1 LICAQNDTIH
11 CDSSAWDDPVVF
23 TDPTSSD
30 DCGTP
35 TVVVTVSDSY
45 SGPNQDGSEDHCR
58 TWTATDACGNSST
71 CTQCVHKDPPCQT
84 LYCGFTQG
92 FWGNSGGHDCNGN
105 DKQTILTSLLTSPL
119 VVGCNPNTFTVGIG
133 DYQCVIDRLPGGGP
147 SGPIF
152 GTNTCNSIV
161 GIALHSGN
169 PARFRNTL
177 LAQTISLILN
187 TRYDV
192 NLGSLEI
199 GGIYMTTE
207 DADGCGP
214 DAVPAGNP
222 SVTVIPQSVI
232 TYLGSN
238 NTVNDLIA
246 LANAVLCGSYVPGPG
261 DPTIGDI
268 NKAVTAFNEG
278 FDECR
283 FLISFTNTLRE
294 GSIVE
299 SDNKEFSMIA
309 YPNPFNSQTSIEFTT
324 DKASDN
330 VKLEIFNTAGA
341 QVAILFN
348 GPVEKGSTYKVDFN
362 GEKYPAGV
370 YTYRINTG
378 SETYFDK
385 LVLIK

>member
-1 LICAQNDTIH
+1 
-11 CDSSAWDDPVVF
+11 
-23 TDPTSSD
+23 
-30 DCGTP
+30 
-35 TVVVTVSDSY
+35 VVVTVSDSY
-45 SGPNQDGSEDHCR
+45 TSPNSDGSEDHCR

-71 CTQCVHKDPPCQT
+71 CTQCIHVDPPCQT

-92 FWGNSGGHDCNGN
+92 FWGNSGGTDCNG
-105 DKQTILTSLLTSPL
+105 QTKVQILTAALATPL
-119 VVGCNPNTFTVGIG
+119 SVGCYPDSNYFFVGAG
-133 DYQCVIDRLPGGGP
+133 NYQCILDRLPGGGP
-147 SGPIF
+147 SAQIF
-152 GTNTCNSIV
+152 GNNTCNSIV
-161 GIALHSGN
+161 GIALHNGN
-169 PARFRNTL
+169 PARFRNVL

-192 NLGSLEI
+192 NLGGLQI

-207 DADGCGP
+207 DASGCGP
-214 DAVPAGNP
+214 TAVPAGNP
-222 SVTVIPQSVI
+222 QVHVIPQSVI

-246 LANAVLCGSYVPGPG
+246 LANAALCGSYVPGPG

-283 FLISFTNTLRE
+283 FLVSFSNTLRE
-294 GSIVE
+294 GAMVE
-299 SDNKEFSMIA
+299 NTNSGFSMIA
-309 YPNPFNSQTSIEFTT
+309 YPNPFNSQTTIEFTT

-341 QVAILFN
+341 QVAVLFN
-348 GPVEKGSTYKVDFN
+348 GPVEQGSNYKVSFN

-370 YTYRINTG
+370 YTYRVSTG

-385 LVLIK
+385 LILIK